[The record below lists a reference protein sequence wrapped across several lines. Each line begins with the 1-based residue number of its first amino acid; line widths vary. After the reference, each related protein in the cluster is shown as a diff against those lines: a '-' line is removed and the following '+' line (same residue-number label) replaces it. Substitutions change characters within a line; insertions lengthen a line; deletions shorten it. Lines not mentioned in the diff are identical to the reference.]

1 MKKKDDGDQPRTVID
16 LGARRPPSGGPPA
29 TAPVPPALPPALPI
43 NALIER
49 VRADLD
55 RLPIGEK
62 TVVAGGL
69 YVLDRCARA
78 VERIESLVEE
88 QRASVRRGREILELL
103 PPLIGKLGELLD
115 TELADAKA
123 RLEDRLKGRR

>member
-1 MKKKDDGDQPRTVID
+1 VRKDEKQRPTLLDRGTHRPGMGQLART
-16 LGARRPPSGGPPA
+16 A
-29 TAPVPPALPPALPI
+29 ALDT
-43 NALIER
+43 LIQR

-55 RLPIGEK
+55 SLPVGEK
-62 TVVAGGL
+62 AVVAGGL

-88 QRASVRRGREILELL
+88 QRESVRRGRQILELF
-103 PPLIGKLGELLD
+103 PPLLGKLGELLD